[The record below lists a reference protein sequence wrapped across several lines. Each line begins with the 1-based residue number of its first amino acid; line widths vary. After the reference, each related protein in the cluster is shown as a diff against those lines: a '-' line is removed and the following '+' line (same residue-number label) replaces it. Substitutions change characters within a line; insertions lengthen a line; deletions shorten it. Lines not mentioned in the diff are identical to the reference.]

1 MALLDGWS
9 PALASPNHEGVYV
22 FSVCVFLGVACLQI
36 DLNDLLAV
44 GSAEHQEIRVSRA
57 VMQLQGWDLHSA
69 PSLGR
74 FLP

>member
-1 MALLDGWS
+1 MALLNGLS

-22 FSVCVFLGVACLQI
+22 FSACVFLMLRGPQI
-36 DLNDLLAV
+36 NLNDLLV
-44 GSAEHQEIRVSRA
+44 EGSAEHQEIGVYRA
-57 VMQLQGWDLHSA
+57 VVQLQGWDLRFT